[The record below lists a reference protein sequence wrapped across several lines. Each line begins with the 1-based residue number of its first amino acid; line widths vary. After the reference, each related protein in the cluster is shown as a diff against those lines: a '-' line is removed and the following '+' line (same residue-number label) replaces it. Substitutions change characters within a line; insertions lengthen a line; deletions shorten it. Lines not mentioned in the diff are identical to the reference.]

1 MLNLMKLH
9 AVNRSTLFLF
19 GCLLY
24 FGGSAILNS
33 DTSPILIIRF
43 LQLTGL
49 SFIFYNFFFLVKKQ
63 NSRLTSF
70 CVCFFVILGVFIM
83 IRGNY
88 LTVMSVL
95 NKVYDRMGLMLYLTP
110 LIYFI
115 LSENVLKKMFSLFF
129 LMSLLFVV
137 LILLSYRALFTEFGF
152 VVISQ
157 LTAFLG
163 STSIILFYFIRSF
176 GLKYK
181 IVIFISLG
189 LLFIFATLMARR
201 GLVLDIF
208 IAFFLNIVGVVI
220 FGDNN
225 SKQKIKILFF
235 IFFLSLIAWRGYGYL
250 STTLFSN
257 LIEKGMTD
265 TRSQVEFMFIDD
277 VFSNVSDVFWG
288 RGIDGVYYAPGI
300 ESSGEEYRNLIET
313 VFLHIILKGGILF
326 LIPFLV
332 FLICAICKGFAS
344 KSYFSHQSA
353 LFLVHFIVSLYPGSP
368 FDFCPKYLFV
378 WVAVWSIYTNQKNN
392 IFR

>member
-1 MLNLMKLH
+1 MKLH

-189 LLFIFATLMARR
+189 LLFIF
-201 GLVLDIF
+201 D
-208 IAFFLNIVGVVI
+208 VV
-220 FGDNN
+220 
-225 SKQKIKILFF
+225 
-235 IFFLSLIAWRGYGYL
+235 
-250 STTLFSN
+250 
-257 LIEKGMTD
+257 
-265 TRSQVEFMFIDD
+265 
-277 VFSNVSDVFWG
+277 
-288 RGIDGVYYAPGI
+288 
-300 ESSGEEYRNLIET
+300 
-313 VFLHIILKGGILF
+313 
-326 LIPFLV
+326 
-332 FLICAICKGFAS
+332 
-344 KSYFSHQSA
+344 
-353 LFLVHFIVSLYPGSP
+353 
-368 FDFCPKYLFV
+368 
-378 WVAVWSIYTNQKNN
+378 
-392 IFR
+392 